1 MKTKSNSL
9 FSREKNPYGQKKS
22 QQNRIKNIF
31 NTMKKQDTEVKQEYA
46 QKRYNDVVN
55 SIKIGNYSK
64 DQSIPIILIS
74 SKEDK
79 NIENLAKKIQEQ
91 QKEKLSFIN
100 AYFRSGK

>member
-46 QKRYNDVVN
+46 QKRYNDFVN
-55 SIKIGNYSK
+55 SQKNSNKPPEQIKDTIYKSK
-64 DQSIPIILIS
+64 VQQSM
-74 SKEDK
+74 K
-79 NIENLAKKIQEQ
+79 NINRQLD
-91 QKEKLSFIN
+91 KLEREIL
-100 AYFRSGK
+100 